1 MCNGMKHGVL
11 TLVRLK
17 RRADFL
23 RVARTGRRYA
33 APGLV
38 LQVAPKAAPGL
49 SCQVEE
55 VEATL
60 GIGFTVSKKVGNA
73 VARNRA
79 KRRLRAVV
87 ADVMPGQAAASR
99 DFVLIGRKATLRRSF
114 ADLKQDLLKALR
126 QTKSL
131 AAADARA
138 AS

>member
-1 MCNGMKHGVL
+1 M
-11 TLVRLK
+11 
-17 RRADFL
+17 
-23 RVARTGRRYA
+23 
-33 APGLV
+33 PGLV
-38 LQVAPKAAPGL
+38 LQAVRSPIARQVTENTEPG
-49 SCQVEE
+49 E
-55 VEATL
+55 VPFRV
-60 GIGFTVSKKVGNA
+60 GFTASRRVGGA
-73 VARNRA
+73 IQRNRA